1 MSDKYTLKYL
11 PIAQEDL
18 VDIFDWIAKDNVGR
32 ALSFV
37 DKLDKRI
44 GILEKQLLL
53 GKEPRYQKLRE
64 YGYRV
69 LIIESYL
76 VFYIVRGTVI
86 EIDRVIHGSRS
97 LEEIV

>member
-11 PIAQEDL
+11 PIAQDDL
-18 VDIFDWIAKDNVGR
+18 VDIFDWIAKDNPGR

-44 GILEKQLLL
+44 GILERQPLL
-53 GKEPRYQKLRE
+53 GREPRHQKLRE

-86 EIDRVIHGSRS
+86 EIHRVMHGSRS